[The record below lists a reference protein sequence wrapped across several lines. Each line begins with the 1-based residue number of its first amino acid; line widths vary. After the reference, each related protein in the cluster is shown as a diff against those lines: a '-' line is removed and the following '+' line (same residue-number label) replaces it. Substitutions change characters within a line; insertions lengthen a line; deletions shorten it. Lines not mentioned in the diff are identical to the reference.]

1 MAFLAAPE
9 QAPGQRRRVTL
20 ADLAGA
26 NLLVTERGSGTRTTL
41 ERLYKDAGMPL
52 HIGSELSSNEAIKQ
66 MCAAGFGAACLS
78 LNTCTLERD
87 AGPPMVLP
95 MEGNP
100 LQRDGFVMHLAS
112 HGPPQVASAFELFL
126 SQHGQRL
133 LNERAG
139 SAPGAPTP
147 SAVASM
153 SKLRRAAR
161 EEAA

>member
-66 MCAAGFGAACLS
+66 MCAAGFGAAFLS

-112 HGPPQVASAFELFL
+112 HGPPQVAFAFELFL
-126 SQHGQRL
+126 TQNGQRL
-133 LNERAG
+133 VDERAG
-139 SAPGAPTP
+139 TAPGTQVRPPVAPMSRQCR
-147 SAVASM
+147 SA
-153 SKLRRAAR
+153 RQ
-161 EEAA
+161 EAA